1 MLDGFQLLQ
10 AAGRALPGE
19 AVQADVSGRGL
30 VDAVPQD
37 LGFFSSLERLDAS
50 DNALPLSAL
59 ARLPVLQELALD
71 CNSLAGVRLPAVP
84 LPPSGSSNPS
94 TAPRSTLPFCSL
106 RRLSLAYNA
115 LQPRAVALLAALPQ
129 LQRLSL
135 AGNGMRSLPSAARCR
150 RAVEAVRGQVT
161 DPPLVRGTG
170 ASSPGLGRVPLFP
183 ALEELDVSENPL
195 GAGQQ
200 STGQQGTAN
209 DGDGG
214 RGEWEWGWQLLAGMP
229 SLRVLDLSKTKVH
242 CTPVAWEV
250 EAGADEGALKA
261 QSVEDGKSPPSP
273 SVPSPVA
280 FPQLEWLSL
289 AHAAVGRP
297 QEVARL
303 LALPSLAVLVLTD
316 TPIAARSAEVRL
328 EEMGRGKG

>member
-1 MLDGFQLLQ
+1 MGAGSSMGLVPPARSRPSSQSRARLALGGPARASASASGPVQQEAVSVGGALGTGPGRMPRPRVGAPAPGPPTGVTSAPKDATKRILGGRRPRVLDGFQLLQ

-84 LPPSGSSNPS
+84 LTPPGGSNPS
-94 TAPRSTLPFCSL
+94 TPSPAPRSTLPFCSL

-150 RAVEAVRGQVT
+150 RAVDAVRGQVT
-161 DPPLVRGTG
+161 DPPLVRGGG

-195 GAGQQ
+195 G
-200 STGQQGTAN
+200 
-209 DGDGG
+209 
-214 RGEWEWGWQLLAGMP
+214 
-229 SLRVLDLSKTKVH
+229 
-242 CTPVAWEV
+242 
-250 EAGADEGALKA
+250 
-261 QSVEDGKSPPSP
+261 
-273 SVPSPVA
+273 
-280 FPQLEWLSL
+280 
-289 AHAAVGRP
+289 
-297 QEVARL
+297 
-303 LALPSLAVLVLTD
+303 
-316 TPIAARSAEVRL
+316 
-328 EEMGRGKG
+328 